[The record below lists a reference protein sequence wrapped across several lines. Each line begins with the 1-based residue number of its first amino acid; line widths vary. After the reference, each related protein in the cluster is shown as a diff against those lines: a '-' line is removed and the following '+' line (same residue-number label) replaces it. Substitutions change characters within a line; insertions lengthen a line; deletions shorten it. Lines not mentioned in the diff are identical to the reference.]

1 MKARWNQLNARFA
14 AMAPRER
21 LLLPGAICFAI
32 LMLGHLLVIEPAT
45 KERRALQQRLAQ
57 ERNEL
62 TVAQAQATVMQARL
76 KNPDAELRT
85 QLDALR
91 AQARTA
97 DDRFKALQSSLVPA
111 QEMSDWLGHLLKA
124 QRGLQLVGLRTLPAT
139 SVTELVE
146 GRAPA
151 APATPTATPTDGS
164 VPDAWLYRHG
174 VEVTV
179 RGSYPELVAYLQAL
193 ERMPRRVYW
202 GALKLDA
209 QHSPAVVMTLVV
221 YTLSVE
227 KNWWVI

>member
-62 TVAQAQATVMQARL
+62 TVAQAQATVMQAKL
-76 KNPDAELRT
+76 KNPDAELRM

-91 AQARTA
+91 AQARNA

-139 SVTELVE
+139 SVTELAD
-146 GRAPA
+146 GRKPA
-151 APATPTATPTDGS
+151 APATASATDTGT
-164 VPDAWLYRHG
+164 PDAWLYRHG

-202 GALKLDA
+202 GELKLDA